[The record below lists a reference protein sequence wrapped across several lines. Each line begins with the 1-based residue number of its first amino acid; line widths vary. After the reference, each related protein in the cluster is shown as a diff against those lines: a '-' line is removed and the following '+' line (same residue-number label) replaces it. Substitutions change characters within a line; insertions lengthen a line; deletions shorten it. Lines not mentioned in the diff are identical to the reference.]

1 MAIPISRTHFQI
13 FGIYN
18 NNKNNSSDVAPF
30 NSGKLFFIFNELKCM
45 TDLILFNSIKKYSDT
60 LAYVE
65 KARLAVQCDVL
76 RLVRY
81 ALMKY
86 KSLSNTRLVRFDYWV
101 FFTILEEHFISPPDV
116 PVIFSDFL
124 TLDLTWSWIGKTF
137 PFLPWIAG
145 PILTTE
151 NLIR

>member
-101 FFTILEEHFISPPDV
+101 FLQSLRNILLALQTCQLYSLI
-116 PVIFSDFL
+116 
-124 TLDLTWSWIGKTF
+124 
-137 PFLPWIAG
+137 FLPWILRDRELG
-145 PILTTE
+145 RHFRFYREL
-151 NLIR
+151 RVRF